1 MQCGEERKNPR
12 AGTTRVHLPP
22 HGDSALHIG
31 SIEMVRELSKLHVF
45 HVYVEYS
52 FEYALEDT
60 VSGECSS
67 YKLKLK

>member
-1 MQCGEERKNPR
+1 M
-12 AGTTRVHLPP
+12 HLPP

-31 SIEMVRELSKLHVF
+31 SIEMVREFSKSHVF
-45 HVYVEYS
+45 HVYVDYS

-60 VSGECSS
+60 INAVSGECSS